1 MKRFHVHLGVE
12 DPTAS
17 IGFYSNLFG
26 AGPSVRKDD
35 YANGCSTTPG
45 SISRSRSAATRLA

>member
-12 DPTAS
+12 NLDRS
-17 IGFYSNLFG
+17 IGSYSDLFG

-35 YANGCSTTPG
+35 YAKWMLDNP
-45 SISRSRSAATRLA
+45 RL